1 MQLSQL
7 KLVLEQQKPLK
18 MKKKLHS
25 STMCQNFSPIL
36 KYKKLLLLGR
46 LWDIF
51 AHIVLVPGDSSKIPT
66 RGRRARNFAS
76 FGTSK
81 HFQNPI
87 LGVSC
92 QKTGLKNRAKIWTW
106 NAILRAFL
114 RTLGQ
119 KRGVA
124 VGFGPKRTSGAI
136 FAKIGVGGRTG
147 VLRSLISSLLILAF
161 WKWNKL
167 ACKISS
173 LYCIP
178 MALKRYLW

>member
-18 MKKKLHS
+18 MKKKLQP

-51 AHIVLVPGDSSKIPT
+51 AHIVLVLGDSSKILM
-66 RGRRARNFAS
+66 RGQRARNFAS
-76 FGTSK
+76 FGISK
-81 HFQNPI
+81 HFLNPF
-87 LGVSC
+87 LGVPC
-92 QKTGLKNRAKIWTW
+92 QKTGLKDRAKIWTS
-106 NAILRAFL
+106 NAILSAFL

-124 VGFGPKRTSGAI
+124 VRFGPKRTSAAI
-136 FAKIGVGGRTG
+136 FAKI
-147 VLRSLISSLLILAF
+147 
-161 WKWNKL
+161 
-167 ACKISS
+167 
-173 LYCIP
+173 
-178 MALKRYLW
+178 

>member
-1 MQLSQL
+1 MQLSRL

-51 AHIVLVPGDSSKIPT
+51 AHIALVLWDSSKIPM
-66 RGRRARNFAS
+66 RGRQARNFAS

-92 QKTGLKNRAKIWTW
+92 QKTGLKNRAKIRTL
-106 NAILRAFL
+106 NAILSAFL
-114 RTLGQ
+114 RTLGR

-124 VGFGPKRTSGAI
+124 VRFGPKRTSGPI
-136 FAKIGVGGRTG
+136 FAKIRVGGRTG
-147 VLRSLISSLLILAF
+147 PTIRLLRFLISGLL
-161 WKWNKL
+161 
-167 ACKISS
+167 
-173 LYCIP
+173 
-178 MALKRYLW
+178 